1 MCWLAGVASGVLAC
15 LLHFPFSYAQTTNQ
29 PPHFRIPFLFAP
41 TRSSPPLGNTMPAV
55 NMILTAL
62 ERAAATGNG
71 DKVSFEVSDCCK
83 RDFPEGSF
91 DVVISRDTLLH
102 IGDKP
107 TLFKR

>member
-1 MCWLAGVASGVLAC
+1 MCACASCACVLAC

>member
-1 MCWLAGVASGVLAC
+1 
-15 LLHFPFSYAQTTNQ
+15 
-29 PPHFRIPFLFAP
+29 
-41 TRSSPPLGNTMPAV
+41 MPAV